1 MAAAA
6 MWSREN
12 AMDKPMV
19 RMTDLPAGVQQH
31 LAGLECPR
39 FDTRPWVRGGPLAAR
54 RVAIVSSAGLIVR
67 GDKPVMANDVRY
79 RAIPHDTPAGDIL
92 MSHVSVNY
100 DRTGFQRDI
109 NVAFPRDRL
118 AELAADGVIGAVAQ
132 NHYATM
138 GAVDPVGLE
147 EQTRTLAGVLQREGV
162 DSALLLPV

>member
-1 MAAAA
+1 
-6 MWSREN
+6 
-12 AMDKPMV
+12 MV

-31 LAGLECPR
+31 LAALECPR
-39 FDTRPWVRGGPLAAR
+39 FESRPWVTGGPLSAR

-79 RAIPHDTPAGDIL
+79 RTIPHATPARDIL

-118 AELAADGVIGAVAQ
+118 AELAADGVIGSVAV

-147 EQTRTLAGVLQREGV
+147 DQTRTLAGVLKSEGV
-162 DSALLLPV
+162 DAALLLPV

>member
-1 MAAAA
+1 
-6 MWSREN
+6 
-12 AMDKPMV
+12 MV
-19 RMTDLPAGVQQH
+19 RMTDLPAGSQQH
-31 LAGLECPR
+31 LAGLECPQ
-39 FDTRPWVRGGPLAAR
+39 FDTQPWVRGGPLASR

-67 GDKPVMANDVRY
+67 GDKPVTANDVRY
-79 RAIPHDTPAGDIL
+79 RTIPHATPAGDIL

-118 AELAADGVIGAVAQ
+118 AELAADGVIGEVAV

-147 EQTRTLAGVLQREGV
+147 DQTRKLAATLRDEGV
-162 DSALLLPV
+162 DGALLLPV

>member
-1 MAAAA
+1 MQ
-6 MWSREN
+6 
-12 AMDKPMV
+12 MV
-19 RMTDLPAGVQQH
+19 RMTDLPAGVQKH
-31 LAGLECPR
+31 LTGLECPS
-39 FDTRPWVRGGPLAAR
+39 FTTRPWVRGGPLASR
-54 RVAIVSSAGLIVR
+54 RVALVSSAGLIVR

-79 RAIPHDTPAGDIL
+79 RTIPHATPARDIL

-118 AELAADGVIGAVAQ
+118 AELAADGVIASVAE

-147 EQTRTLAGVLQREGV
+147 DQTRTLAGVLEREGV
-162 DSALLLPV
+162 DSAVLLPV

>member
-1 MAAAA
+1 MQ
-6 MWSREN
+6 
-12 AMDKPMV
+12 MV
-19 RMTDLPAGVQQH
+19 RMTDLPAGAQKH
-31 LAGLECPR
+31 LGGLECPS
-39 FDTRPWVRGGPLAAR
+39 FTTRPWVRGGPLASR
-54 RVAIVSSAGLIVR
+54 RIALVSSAGLIVR

-79 RAIPHDTPAGDIL
+79 RTIPHATPAGDIL

-118 AELAADGVIGAVAQ
+118 AELAADGIIGSVAE

-147 EQTRTLAGVLQREGV
+147 DQTRTLAGTLKREGV
-162 DSALLLPV
+162 DAAVLLPV

>member
-1 MAAAA
+1 
-6 MWSREN
+6 
-12 AMDKPMV
+12 MV
-19 RMTDLPAGVQQH
+19 RMSDLPAGVQKH
-31 LAGLECPR
+31 LAGLECPS
-39 FDTRPWVRGGPLAAR
+39 FATRPWVRGGPLASR
-54 RVAIVSSAGLIVR
+54 RVALVSSAGLIVR

-79 RAIPHDTPAGDIL
+79 RTIPHATAARDIL

-118 AELAADGVIGAVAQ
+118 TELAADGVIGAVAE

-147 EQTRTLAGVLQREGV
+147 DQTRTLAGVLKREGV
-162 DSALLLPV
+162 DSAVLLPV